1 MTQAHYLYL
10 AFIYPGRSQYLV
22 CRDTPVVP
30 LHHPEPCVSLA
41 QTVRGEGRAGR
52 PLYHQHRL
60 SLQLEG
66 WKNTLPPA
74 GRCREPS
81 EDSGP
86 TSPTPRSPPRSLSW
100 PPSSCV
106 SVPARQ
112 ARMALPVAW
121 RCFAALRTS
130 LQRGWLSL
138 LGVSRCPEP
147 HHPWRWVRLPAGTE
161 GFTSHPCPS
170 PLSAT
175 WCSASCLGPWMPCSL
190 AKLFS
195 SVFWGGLG

>member
-1 MTQAHYLYL
+1 M
-10 AFIYPGRSQYLV
+10 
-22 CRDTPVVP
+22 VP

-60 SLQLEG
+60 PLQLEG
-66 WKNTLPPA
+66 WKNTLQPA

-138 LGVSRCPEP
+138 LGMPRCPGP
-147 HHPWRWVRLPAGTE
+147 HHPWHWVRLPAGTE
-161 GFTSHPCPS
+161 GFTSPAYHLCLPPCVQPS
-170 PLSAT
+170 AWDPGCHA
-175 WCSASCLGPWMPCSL
+175 PWPSFFL
-190 AKLFS
+190 LFS
-195 SVFWGGLG
+195 EEA